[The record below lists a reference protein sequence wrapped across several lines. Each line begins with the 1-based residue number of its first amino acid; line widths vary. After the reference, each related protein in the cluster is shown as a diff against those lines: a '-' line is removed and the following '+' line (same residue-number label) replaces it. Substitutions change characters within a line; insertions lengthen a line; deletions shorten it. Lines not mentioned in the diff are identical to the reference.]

1 MSGVLERMAKRAFGR
16 LPTVQPLI
24 RSIYAAA
31 PVNAGEPAAP
41 EFLPGKVEA
50 ERAVAAP
57 VPDPDRMSEP
67 QPAARQRPRA
77 VAPEVDEVAGHLN
90 KRAEPVTPQAVRQ
103 PPQKPRV
110 EAPPPPPTP
119 LAPQLEPAE
128 ASANPEPL
136 DRIASTSPI
145 AELTLAAG
153 ASPQPVHIGQ
163 TTTPPLQRRRSRAV
177 RAESAASA
185 EQKSEIHISIG
196 SIELRA
202 APAEPKPAASAPFR
216 PRVSLQDFLSRK
228 TEAPR

>member
-57 VPDPDRMSEP
+57 VPDPDRVSEP
-67 QPAARQRPRA
+67 QPAARQRPRT
-77 VAPEVDEVAGHLN
+77 VAPKVDEVAGHLD

-110 EAPPPPPTP
+110 EGSVSA
-119 LAPQLEPAE
+119 
-128 ASANPEPL
+128 ANPTRATARTSRSTCQPRTTRSH
-136 DRIASTSPI
+136 RIDVARHLERQDDVAQSP
-145 AELTLAAG
+145 
-153 ASPQPVHIGQ
+153 S
-163 TTTPPLQRRRSRAV
+163 
-177 RAESAASA
+177 
-185 EQKSEIHISIG
+185 
-196 SIELRA
+196 
-202 APAEPKPAASAPFR
+202 
-216 PRVSLQDFLSRK
+216 
-228 TEAPR
+228 